1 MYLENILIIT
11 YHLRLDIHLR
21 NILIRLPS
29 QLNQLSIDQLYE
41 EYGEPEEILVTRTDG
56 KPLTPNVPS
65 MAVIPLNLASEKTAE
80 EFSLADT
87 RILLNDFGEAYAP
100 AAPEPRHLGKD
111 CHTPLGSR
119 PPEARF
125 EPDAPL
131 SYPADIWGLALAIWE
146 ILGMKAMFSNEFTTL
161 DEVTAQQV
169 DVLGPMPSRWWD
181 SWDERA
187 RLFGEDGRSL
197 EDRWPTLDVAFEEFV
212 QKYRRKWPEVG
223 IFGDD
228 EAAAILDLMRRML
241 AVRPEERLTA
251 EEVLGSEWMRKW
263 VLPDVERSG
272 GGAD

>member
-1 MYLENILIIT
+1 
-11 YHLRLDIHLR
+11 
-21 NILIRLPS
+21 
-29 QLNQLSIDQLYE
+29 
-41 EYGEPEEILVTRTDG
+41 
-56 KPLTPNVPS
+56 
-65 MAVIPLNLASEKTAE
+65 
-80 EFSLADT
+80 
-87 RILLNDFGEAYAP
+87 
-100 AAPEPRHLGKD
+100 
-111 CHTPLGSR
+111 
-119 PPEARF
+119 
-125 EPDAPL
+125 
-131 SYPADIWGLALAIWE
+131 
-146 ILGMKAMFSNEFTTL
+146 MKAMFSNEFTTL

-241 AVRPEERLTA
+241 AFRPEERLTA